1 MMGTLMDA
9 KNEPRTT
16 PHKTAVALAA
26 SLFESGA
33 ISAGT
38 AARMAGKPLA
48 DMLMILSSL
57 GIPLTGTPEESIE
70 DLQAEMAA
78 ADAWVVKPT
87 A

>member
-9 KNEPRTT
+9 ENEPRTT

-33 ISAGT
+33 ISA
-38 AARMAGKPLA
+38 RMAVKPLA

-70 DLQAEMAA
+70 GLQAEMAA
-78 ADAWVVKPT
+78 AEAWVVKPT